1 MLPDTRNVIS
11 RGFTLLEMLV
21 VLALIAVMAGLALP
35 NFSRLLDSFSIK
47 NQWSALER
55 EIADLPY
62 QVFIS
67 GTPLQL
73 DNASARQR
81 LATLPPEWRAE
92 IPVPITYRF
101 SGWCEGGKI
110 AVVAANGERRNYLL
124 SAPSCSPIASPS

>member
-1 MLPDTRNVIS
+1 MRNVIS

-35 NFSRLLDSFSIK
+35 NFSRFFDSFSIK
-47 NQWSALER
+47 NQWSGVER
-55 EIADLPY
+55 EIADIPY

-67 GTPLQL
+67 GTPFQL

-81 LATLPPEWRAE
+81 LSSLPPEWRTE
-92 IPVPITYRF
+92 IPAPITYRF

-110 AVVAANGERRNYLL
+110 AVVSASGERRDYVL
-124 SAPSCSPIASPS
+124 SAPACNPIAPPA